1 MWSLGEITFRLITK
15 QPVFKNNGLLA
26 RYAMQ
31 SDPFPSADL
40 LTHNVS
46 TSGRDFISSLMVALP
61 GMRLTAEAALKHQ
74 WIESYLSLAVQPS
87 PLSQTTCSLPATDP
101 TTEVLASWNSLSIS
115 DAPLPDFDKTLRPG
129 NTENHQSADHCT
141 VRPSL
146 IEDVSRQVTRPEKFT
161 HIREL
166 RGHTGIVQSVA
177 FSPNG
182 ATIASGSNDMS
193 VRIWDASMGRQLQE
207 LKGHTGSVY
216 SVAFSPNGATIVS
229 GSADCSVRTWDTS
242 TGRQLWE
249 KPRAHASAV
258 QSVAF
263 SPKGTTIASA
273 ERSKNGSVKIWDT
286 RTGRL
291 LRELSVLG
299 SFCAIAFSPKWA
311 TIASG
316 EKSSNGSV
324 RIWDARTGRQLRKL
338 KGHNS
343 GVKCLAFSPDGTTI
357 ASASGPGDC
366 HMRIWDTST
375 GRQLWKHAFNWGFF
389 GSVAFSPDGA
399 TIASGYTEG
408 STKGVLSIWDA
419 STGERLQRKFSCH
432 ASSID
437 SVAFSPDGTTLVS
450 GSTDGLV
457 RIWDIYQV

>member
-177 FSPNG
+177 FSPDG

-216 SVAFSPNGATIVS
+216 SV
-229 GSADCSVRTWDTS
+229 
-242 TGRQLWE
+242 
-249 KPRAHASAV
+249 
-258 QSVAF
+258 
-263 SPKGTTIASA
+263 
-273 ERSKNGSVKIWDT
+273 
-286 RTGRL
+286 
-291 LRELSVLG
+291 
-299 SFCAIAFSPKWA
+299 AFSPKWA

-399 TIASGYTEG
+399 TIASGYTER